1 MARVSI
7 AAASKFIALPESE
20 FEKVE
25 RSQRALRAEDRAELA
40 RLYGVSVRVML
51 DACSVMDV
59 GVPAW
64 SEAVIAMHDEF
75 EKECMA
81 SAKTFVPQSGRR
93 VAFEPVAE
101 TARRVVVASFASKM
115 TTATARSLKITRAS
129 GRASVCRCHGEDAL
143 PEHRCDDVC
152 GAPLF
157 RYRAVQARCVLGQLP
172 FERA

>member
-101 TARRVVVASFASKM
+101 TARRVV
-115 TTATARSLKITRAS
+115 RSVVGNHPYPNDKVPI
-129 GRASVCRCHGEDAL
+129 
-143 PEHRCDDVC
+143 
-152 GAPLF
+152 
-157 RYRAVQARCVLGQLP
+157 AVQRVLD
-172 FERA
+172 RAGVRVRYEYLGIAKSEPSWMVVISKLKV